1 MPLAVFSLMLVI
13 FGLTTGEFVIA
24 GILPDVATELA
35 VSIPAAGLLVTAYA
49 VGMIIG
55 GPVVTVLTAR
65 LARKPLILGLVGV
78 SVLGAP
84 IGTFIGQHLGW
95 RATFGAVASVGL
107 VALVLVARYV
117 PARAQAATGSVL
129 GELRVFAD
137 RDVQLAIALTAVGNV
152 GIVTVFS
159 YLAPLFTEVSG
170 FAADAVPVLLLVYG
184 AGAVLGNFVGGWL
197 SDRALLPSLAGL
209 LAALAGVLALAW
221 LCSGVRPVAAVLTFA
236 LGLLAFAIVPG
247 LQLRVVATAG
257 AAPTLAVAVNAAGF
271 QLAAAFAGWLGGRV
285 IDGPGPRAIYL
296 VGALLT
302 VVGLG
307 VAGYALRRGRRAPDG
322 AAAAGRAQ

>member
-1 MPLAVFSLMLVI
+1 
-13 FGLTTGEFVIA
+13 
-24 GILPDVATELA
+24 
-35 VSIPAAGLLVTAYA
+35 
-49 VGMIIG
+49 
-55 GPVVTVLTAR
+55 
-65 LARKPLILGLVGV
+65 
-78 SVLGAP
+78 
-84 IGTFIGQHLGW
+84 
-95 RATFGAVASVGL
+95 
-107 VALVLVARYV
+107 
-117 PARAQAATGSVL
+117 
-129 GELRVFAD
+129 
-137 RDVQLAIALTAVGNV
+137 
-152 GIVTVFS
+152 
-159 YLAPLFTEVSG
+159 
-170 FAADAVPVLLLVYG
+170 VLLLVYG

-221 LCSGVRPVAAVLTFA
+221 LCSGVRPVAAVLTVA

-302 VVGLG
+302 MAGLG
-307 VAGYALRRGRRAPDG
+307 VAGYALRRERRAPDG